1 MTARSEPRPRAAVT
15 ALYPPIEPYEH
26 GRLAVGDGNLVY
38 WETCGNPRGK
48 PAVVVHGGP
57 GSGCTDWQ
65 RRLFDPAVYR
75 VVLFDQR
82 GCGRSTPHASAVD
95 TDLTR
100 NTTWHLVEDM
110 EALRRH
116 LGVERWLVLGGSWGS
131 TLALTYAV
139 RFPECVTEMI
149 LFGITTG
156 RHAEFDWLFRGGVAR
171 FFPEQWERLTAAAPL
186 AGADRDVV
194 DAYHWMLYDPDP
206 AVQERAA
213 YEWCLWESATPAWPP
228 ATGLSARFESRRFA
242 LAFARLVTH
251 YVRHDAWLDD
261 GCLLRGAGALADIP
275 AILVNG
281 RFDFQAPIANAWELR
296 RAWPRAEI
304 VIVDD
309 AGHADEAITRELI
322 RATDR
327 LSGQ

>member
-1 MTARSEPRPRAAVT
+1 MTG
-15 ALYPPIEPYEH
+15 LFPPTEPYEH
-26 GRLAVGDGNLVY
+26 GTLAVGDGNLVY

-57 GSGCTDWQ
+57 GSGCTEWQ
-65 RRLFDPAVYR
+65 RRLFDPTVYR

-100 NTTWHLVEDM
+100 NTTGHLVEDM

-194 DAYHWMLYDPDP
+194 DAYHRMLYDPDP

-228 ATGLSARFESRRFA
+228 ATGLSARFENRRFA

>member
-26 GRLAVGDGNLVY
+26 GTLAVGDGNLVY
-38 WETCGNPRGK
+38 WETCGNPCGK

-57 GSGCTDWQ
+57 GSGCTEGQ

-95 TDLTR
+95 TDLTL

-194 DAYHWMLYDPDP
+194 DAYHRMLYDPDP

-228 ATGLSARFESRRFA
+228 ATGLSARFENRRFA

-261 GCLLRGAGALADIP
+261 DCLLRGAGALADIP

-296 RAWPRAEI
+296 RAWPRAEL
-304 VIVDD
+304 VVVDD
-309 AGHADEAITRELI
+309 AGHADEAVTRELI